1 MAVLVAAGTPR
12 FVSNALQS
20 QDRLELK
27 TEEWVSG

>member
-1 MAVLVAAGTPR
+1 MAVLAAETPKLSQIH
-12 FVSNALQS
+12 SNS